1 MNFQVSARKWR
12 PKTFDE
18 VVGQKHL
25 IRVLSNSISQGEIAH
40 AYLFSGTRG
49 VGKTTVARILAKAIN
64 CTNTKER
71 SQGTVPPCGQCVSC
85 KEISSNTSVDVMEI
99 DGASNTSVDDV
110 RDLREKVRYL
120 PLSGKYKVYI
130 IDEVHMLSNA
140 AFNALLKT
148 LEEPPAHLVFILAT
162 TEAHKIPATILSRC
176 QHLIFRRVSRIEIE
190 AQLRKIILEKDV
202 QMSDRVLT
210 FIAKAAEGSLRDA
223 LSLCDQAISYS
234 GKNVTE
240 QDLSTLF
247 GRAAGTTFHALVLGI
262 AEKNADAL
270 LSIARE
276 IENGGYDL
284 RQFIS
289 DWIEHLRHLIVI
301 KNVKDVSALIDLP
314 DEEKKEIENE
324 AALFSK
330 EALLSLFS
338 ISVKLQDEIR
348 NAPRPHLLLEVALMK
363 AVLIADLTPI
373 EKIIAGLGGL
383 AAPGII
389 VAPLGHLKPKTSG
402 VTVSAEAMPLQEAP
416 SPQEPVPIPFKGRS
430 DGEGVSQNTVPAQ
443 DSLSSWKNLLLE
455 VKKTRP
461 NLASYLDQGVFLAVL
476 ERTIQLRFSEESFFL
491 ISLIEKE
498 ENKKLLQPLL
508 KRYFGRDLTLAFEA
522 VNEGAAPI
530 LEKRNAVV
538 EEALRI
544 FGGEIVQKH

>member
-1 MNFQVSARKWR
+1 VNFQVSARKWR
-12 PKTFDE
+12 PQTFDE

-25 IRVLSNSISQGEIAH
+25 LQVLSNSISQGQIAH

-64 CTNTKER
+64 CASTGNR
-71 SQGTVPPCGQCVSC
+71 PCGICISC
-85 KEISSNTSVDVMEI
+85 KEIAENRSVDVMEI
-99 DGASNTSVDDV
+99 DGASNTSVEDV
-110 RDLREKVRYL
+110 RDLREKVKYL

-176 QHLIFRRVSRIEIE
+176 QHLTFRRLPRIEIE
-190 AQLRKIILEKDV
+190 TQLKKIISEKNV
-202 QMSDRVLT
+202 QTSNRVVT

-234 GKNVTE
+234 GNKLTE
-240 QDLSTLF
+240 EDLSALF

-270 LSIARE
+270 LGIARE

-284 RQFIS
+284 RQFLA
-289 DWIEHLRHLIVI
+289 DWIERLRHLIVI
-301 KNVKDVSALIDLP
+301 QNVKDTSALIDLP
-314 DEEKKEIENE
+314 DDEKKEIENE

-330 EALLSLFS
+330 EAMLSLFS
-338 ISVKLQDEIR
+338 IFVKLQDEIR
-348 NAPRPHLLLEVALMK
+348 NAPRPHLLLEVAMMK

-373 EKIIAGLGGL
+373 EKIIEELRAPSQPRATHASPLQTGVPSQSTVPSQKRAGLEPAPTEP
-383 AAPGII
+383 AA
-389 VAPLGHLKPKTSG
+389 L
-402 VTVSAEAMPLQEAP
+402 
-416 SPQEPVPIPFKGRS
+416 
-430 DGEGVSQNTVPAQ
+430 
-443 DSLSSWKNLLLE
+443 WKNLLQE

-461 NLASYLDQGVFLAVL
+461 NLASYLDQGILLAVL
-476 ERTIQLRFSEESFFL
+476 ERTIQLRFSEESSFL

-508 KRYFGRDLTLAFEA
+508 KLYFGRELSLAFEA
-522 VNEGAAPI
+522 VGATHASPA
-530 LEKRNAVV
+530 LPTERPRSLV
-538 EEALRI
+538 EEALKI
-544 FGGEIVQKH
+544 FGGEIVKT